1 MLKGL
6 EMFWKILTQYLL
18 DSQKSYETNL
28 FSIWSVQYTISWAN
42 FGSLNPRRLMKKLL
56 KKLLINIDIDNLNI
70 IVDGK

>member
-6 EMFWKILTQYLL
+6 EMFWNILTQYLL

-42 FGSLNPRRLMKKLL
+42 FGSLNPRRLMKKLF